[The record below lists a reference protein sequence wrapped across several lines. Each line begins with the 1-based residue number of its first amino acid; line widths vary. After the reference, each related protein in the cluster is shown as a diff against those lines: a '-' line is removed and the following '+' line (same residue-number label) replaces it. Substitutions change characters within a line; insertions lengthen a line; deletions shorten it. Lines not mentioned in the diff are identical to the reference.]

1 MSEVMLPE
9 LKGFRLLCFEVTRI
23 FACFQLRGKLGKGGT
38 RYHQIVGDG
47 GFHHAQYIHKDVS
60 MA

>member
-23 FACFQLRGKLGKGGT
+23 FACFQLRGTLGKGGT

-47 GFHHAQYIHKDVS
+47 GFHHAQ
-60 MA
+60 